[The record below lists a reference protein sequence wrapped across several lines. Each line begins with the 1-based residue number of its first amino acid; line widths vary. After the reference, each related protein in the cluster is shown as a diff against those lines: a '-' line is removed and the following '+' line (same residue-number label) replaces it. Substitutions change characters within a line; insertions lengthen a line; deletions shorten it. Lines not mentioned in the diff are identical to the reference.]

1 MANKRKG
8 QLTVTGE
15 WRKHLRPLWRRAF
28 WKQERQAGREHVA
41 AHAPGHCDGAPEPLE
56 SRAATAPQPRMRQDS
71 AVFVAA
77 TPVLASLD
85 IGRSVEFFVAKI
97 GFTKAYADPG
107 AYGIVTRGPVAI
119 HFWACSDRRIA
130 EATSC
135 RIRVEGIDE
144 LHARC
149 LAEGIVHP
157 NAPLQR
163 KPWGTVE
170 FAVLD
175 PDGNL
180 VTFHE
185 LRPRA

>member
-1 MANKRKG
+1 MALVVVAG
-8 QLTVTGE
+8 LVALTRGE
-15 WRKHLRPLWRRAF
+15 GLLLVVIPLAIWWGLVPRREWWRR
-28 WKQERQAGREHVA
+28 
-41 AHAPGHCDGAPEPLE
+41 
-56 SRAATAPQPRMRQDS
+56 S

-85 IGRSVEFFVAKI
+85 IGRSVEFFVAKL